1 MNKLLKKILIVSLIS
16 GLAIPVQLTLAED
29 TDIYAANTGAATN
42 PNILIVIDNSANWD
56 AANQHWVGG
65 IKQGQAELDAMRT
78 VIGELGDNINLGL
91 MMFTPGAGS
100 AFDGGYI
107 RYHIRQMTTGN
118 KSAFQT
124 LLGTSTCT
132 NGTNSLNGTPN
143 CIYNNFSSP
152 SEKVG
157 TAKTDYSAAMFEV
170 FKYFGGYTSPTHAT
184 DDVAGAPL
192 THSQFGTYRYA
203 GNPEPNSDAAAYNDT
218 SPAVPFYIDPTT
230 SPPTPTNTPSYLTK
244 ANYNSPLDNSNSCA
258 KNFVIFIGNGYPVK
272 DSSSSLLTGVGGNAT
287 QLSAPDLALTTTT
300 QQTTLG
306 TGVYSSQAA
315 CQSAAATTYGT
326 AYDSYTCTVN
336 STTTTATTALGTSS
350 CGLYA
355 SASAC
360 ATAESASHPSYNGGV
375 SCTVANASCSYT
387 QTATTPSASC
397 YANAAACSSTASTI
411 LPGYTTYSCTAGS
424 ACSYTTTNST
434 NPIGT
439 ASCVNNNQN
448 LNTPAG
454 CTTYGAANF
463 SSYSGFTCTNP
474 TTSGCSGSKT
484 TYTINATTKSNAGTN
499 YTVNGSR
506 NATGATYTLTGN
518 TNTTTYNIIGNI
530 NISAYTPTGTFSG
543 TIANNADEW
552 ARFLNQTDVS
562 SATGK
567 QNISTYTIDVFNAQ
581 QDQNQTKLLSNM
593 AKYGGGKYFA
603 AKNETAILDA
613 LRKIFAEIQS
623 VNSVFASSSLPVS
636 VNTQGT
642 YLNQVFT
649 GMFRPDGS
657 AKPRWAGNLKQYKL
671 KFFNGTL
678 RLSDKNGDQ
687 AISSTTG
694 FITPCANSFWSTD
707 TGTYWNFSGSNAL
720 GSCTASSSLSSY
732 PVAGSPSSYSDA
744 PDGDVV
750 EKGGAGQRLRGV
762 NLTGG
767 VITTSTNYTGRNLKT
782 CDGSTTTSC
791 TSLTDFSTAN
801 AAITATALGVSTSTD
816 RNNLIN
822 WVRGQD
828 VDDENANT
836 LLNEM
841 RPSAHGGVIHSQP
854 AVIDYGG
861 TTGVISFYG
870 DDEGVFHAIN
880 GGQTDSAGTEL
891 WGFIAPETYGR
902 LFRQRDNGTTTPL
915 INFPGVSGTVAK
927 ASKDYFFDGAIGIY
941 QQSSTVWIYPSM
953 RRGGRAIYAFDA
965 STPSSTS
972 LKWRKGCFTNNTAD
986 DSACSTGWS
995 AIGQTWSKPQVTYL
1009 SGYVDSFNNPK
1020 PVLVFGGGYDK
1031 CDDYDSQA
1039 PCLSTTSRKGNNVW
1053 FVDADTGSIIK
1064 IYSTNYSVPGD
1075 VSLVKDANGYLKYT
1089 YAADTG
1095 GYVYRIN
1102 SGTYDGT
1109 TLTGWS
1115 AGTQITI
1122 AYLSETNQSRKFLF
1136 GPDVVPYVGYNA
1148 VLIGSGDR
1156 EHPLENSYACGSYS
1170 TTAGGFVKNQFYMLK
1185 DTLVTNPALITASN
1199 LTDVSTNLTAT
1210 ETDIGPSGFRM
1221 DMMQCEQVVNKALT
1235 IGGIVYF
1242 GTNAPKQTVANS
1254 CSSNLGDARG
1264 YAINFLT
1271 GNPFSVGGNR
1281 YATYIGGGLPPSPV
1295 AGIVDVDGQK
1305 VPFII
1310 GGSIPGDD
1318 ANPSPLQGSKVDI
1331 NPSGPR
1337 QRVYWYLDMD
1347 SP

>member
-56 AANQHWVGG
+56 SAKQGWAGG
-65 IKQGQAELDAMRT
+65 IKQGQSELNAMRT

-91 MMFTPGAGS
+91 MMFTPGSGS
-100 AFDGGYI
+100 AFDGGYL

-132 NGTNSLNGTPN
+132 NGTNALNGTPN

-170 FKYFGGYTSPTHAT
+170 FKYFGGYTSPVHST
-184 DDVAGAPL
+184 DDTAGAPL
-192 THSQFGTYRYA
+192 THSQFGAYRYA

-230 SPPTPTNTPSYLTK
+230 SPPTPTNTPSYPTK
-244 ANYNSPLDNSNSCA
+244 ANYNSPLSASNSCA

-272 DSSSSLLTGVGGNAT
+272 DSPSSLLTGVGGNAT

-306 TGVYSSQAA
+306 TGVYSSQDA

-336 STTTTATTALGTSS
+336 STSSTTATTPLGTSS
-350 CGLYA
+350 CGQYA

-360 ATAESASHPSYNGGV
+360 ATAQSLLNPTYNGGV
-375 SCTVANASCSYT
+375 SCAVANPSCSSSTSTNYGTSTCGQYASASACATTETASHTATYNGGVSCSVVAPSACTYNTTISSTLVGSVCAKSNTCATVAT
-387 QTATTPSASC
+387 
-397 YANAAACSSTASTI
+397 ST
-411 LPGYTTYSCTAGS
+411 
-424 ACSYTTTNST
+424 
-434 NPIGT
+434 
-439 ASCVNNNQN
+439 
-448 LNTPAG
+448 
-454 CTTYGAANF
+454 F
-463 SSYSGFTCTNP
+463 
-474 TTSGCSGSKT
+474 
-484 TYTINATTKSNAGTN
+484 TN
-499 YTVNGSR
+499 YTNLVCGTGASSATCTGSGEKLYPVTSTTKI
-506 NATGATYTLTGN
+506 NSGNTYTFTGTSNTSGATYTLTGSTN
-518 TNTTTYNIIGNI
+518 TITTTYNIIGNTTF
-530 NISAYTPTGTFSG
+530 NAYAPTGTFSG

-562 SATGK
+562 SAAGK
-567 QNISTYTIDVFNAQ
+567 QNISTYTIDVFNAK
-581 QDQNQTKLLSNM
+581 QDQSETQLLSNM

-649 GMFRPDGS
+649 GMFRPDGG

-678 RLSDKNGDQ
+678 RLSDKNGDE

-694 FITPCANSFWSTD
+694 FITPCANSFWTTD

-750 EKGGAGQRLRGV
+750 EKGGAAQRLRGV
-762 NLTGG
+762 SLAGG

-782 CDGSTTTSC
+782 CDGSTATSC
-791 TSLTDFSTAN
+791 TSLTDFSAAN
-801 AAITATALGVSTSTD
+801 AAITATALGVSTTTD

-870 DDEGVFHAIN
+870 DDEGVFHAID
-880 GGQTDSAGTEL
+880 GGQTDSEGNEL
-891 WGFIAPETYGR
+891 WGFIAPETY
-902 LFRQRDNGTTTPL
+902 
-915 INFPGVSGTVAK
+915 
-927 ASKDYFFDGAIGIY
+927 
-941 QQSSTVWIYPSM
+941 
-953 RRGGRAIYAFDA
+953 
-965 STPSSTS
+965 
-972 LKWRKGCFTNNTAD
+972 
-986 DSACSTGWS
+986 
-995 AIGQTWSKPQVTYL
+995 
-1009 SGYVDSFNNPK
+1009 
-1020 PVLVFGGGYDK
+1020 
-1031 CDDYDSQA
+1031 
-1039 PCLSTTSRKGNNVW
+1039 
-1053 FVDADTGSIIK
+1053 
-1064 IYSTNYSVPGD
+1064 
-1075 VSLVKDANGYLKYT
+1075 
-1089 YAADTG
+1089 
-1095 GYVYRIN
+1095 
-1102 SGTYDGT
+1102 
-1109 TLTGWS
+1109 
-1115 AGTQITI
+1115 
-1122 AYLSETNQSRKFLF
+1122 
-1136 GPDVVPYVGYNA
+1136 
-1148 VLIGSGDR
+1148 
-1156 EHPLENSYACGSYS
+1156 
-1170 TTAGGFVKNQFYMLK
+1170 
-1185 DTLVTNPALITASN
+1185 
-1199 LTDVSTNLTAT
+1199 
-1210 ETDIGPSGFRM
+1210 
-1221 DMMQCEQVVNKALT
+1221 
-1235 IGGIVYF
+1235 
-1242 GTNAPKQTVANS
+1242 
-1254 CSSNLGDARG
+1254 
-1264 YAINFLT
+1264 
-1271 GNPFSVGGNR
+1271 
-1281 YATYIGGGLPPSPV
+1281 
-1295 AGIVDVDGQK
+1295 
-1305 VPFII
+1305 
-1310 GGSIPGDD
+1310 
-1318 ANPSPLQGSKVDI
+1318 
-1331 NPSGPR
+1331 
-1337 QRVYWYLDMD
+1337 
-1347 SP
+1347 